1 MGLVDAEIQ
10 LTNGDDLALVRRGL
24 LDPTKVRSMKV
35 KANADRGA
43 YMLCLNERVR
53 EQLALPVI
61 EQCVA
66 VLADGSQ
73 HRLDVVGPVEARF
86 QNRRCSVDA
95 MVLPGEAEIRL
106 GAIPMEDMDLVILPR
121 LQKLA
126 VNPEHPILPVVP
138 VR

>member
-1 MGLVDAEIQ
+1 
-10 LTNGDDLALVRRGL
+10 
-24 LDPTKVRSMKV
+24 MKV
-35 KANADRGA
+35 KTNADGGA

-53 EQLALPVI
+53 EQLGLPVI
-61 EQCVA
+61 EQRVA

-73 HRLDVVGPVEARF
+73 HRLDVVGPVEVRF

-95 MVLPGEAEIRL
+95 MVLPGEAEILL

-121 LQKLA
+121 LQQLV

>member
-24 LDPTKVRSMKV
+24 IEPGKIKSMTV
-35 KANADRGA
+35 KASADSDA
-43 YMLCLNERVR
+43 YMLCVNERVR
-53 EQLALPVI
+53 EQLALPTI
-61 EQCVA
+61 EQRVD

-73 HRLDVVGPVEARF
+73 HRLDVVGPIEVRF

-95 MVLPGEAEIRL
+95 MVLPGDAEILL

-121 LQKLA
+121 LQRLA

-138 VR
+138 IR

>member
-10 LTNGDDLALVRRGL
+10 ITNGDDLALVRRGL
-24 LDPTKVRSMKV
+24 LEPVKVRSMKV
-35 KANADRGA
+35 KTNADGGA

-53 EQLALPVI
+53 EQLGLPVI
-61 EQCVA
+61 EQRVA

-73 HRLDVVGPVEARF
+73 HRLDVVGPVEVRF

-95 MVLPGEAEIRL
+95 MVLPGEAEILLR
-106 GAIPMEDMDLVILPR
+106 AIPMEDMDLVILPR
-121 LQKLA
+121 LQQLV